1 MNVSLTPELERLIQE
16 RVASGMYGNA
26 SEVVREALR
35 MLFEKE
41 VEKRRAMDELKHELD
56 IGYQQILRGE
66 VVETTVEE
74 IFNEALNRYD
84 NAQYTE
90 AQ

>member
-16 RVASGMYGNA
+16 RVASGMYSNA

-41 VEKRRAMDELKHELD
+41 VEKSRALERLHDELE
-56 IGYQQILRGE
+56 IGYNQIKRGE
-66 VVETTVEE
+66 VVKTTVDE
-74 IFNEALNRYD
+74 IFKEALNRFDTAEYK
-84 NAQYTE
+84 E
-90 AQ
+90 A